1 MKYTDYLRIFLL
13 FTNKEVKMKRIA
25 DLIQVNMRTS
35 SGNKTFRLSECSTY
49 MRIESSISIK
59 YLFATKPFIPKEFRT
74 EDGKRMKL
82 MLSCIR
88 ILT

>member
-1 MKYTDYLRIFLL
+1 
-13 FTNKEVKMKRIA
+13 MKRIA

-59 YLFATKPFIPKEFRT
+59 YFVCNKNLLFQRSLELKMEKE
-74 EDGKRMKL
+74 
-82 MLSCIR
+82 
-88 ILT
+88 